1 MLNIME
7 FPPPPSLIILRD
19 MNWPIA
25 INRIIGRTRDA
36 RMLTNAEVCSI
47 SSPVVETLAS
57 SRCETRSLSGSMAA
71 FINLAVVISLEKNAV
86 VLLLDLNLR

>member
-7 FPPPPSLIILRD
+7 FPPPIFSIILRD

-25 INRIIGRTRDA
+25 INRIIGRTHA

-57 SRCETRSLSGSMAA
+57 SRCETRSLSGSMA
-71 FINLAVVISLEKNAV
+71 
-86 VLLLDLNLR
+86 VL